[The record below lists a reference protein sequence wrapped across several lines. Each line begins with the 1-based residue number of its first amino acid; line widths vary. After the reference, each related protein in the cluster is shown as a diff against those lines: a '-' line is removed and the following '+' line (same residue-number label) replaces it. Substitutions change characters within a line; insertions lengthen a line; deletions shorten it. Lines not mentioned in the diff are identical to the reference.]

1 VQQLLLSKDRS
12 NIIVKAFYEE
22 AEALQKSQAD
32 FKPTALTEVLSE
44 NVDAYWDWVE
54 SHSKLNEGIFKFSK
68 EDALLIALRD
78 LKYINPEILSELD
91 KIYGF
96 DGAAKSL
103 LTDLFDISGQVITLK
118 DPSKSKELL
127 NALLNGD
134 FRAAKDL
141 LYI

>member
-44 NVDAYWDWVE
+44 NVDANWD
-54 SHSKLNEGIFKFSK
+54 EGIFKFSK
-68 EDALLIALRD
+68 GDALLNALRD

-91 KIYGF
+91 KIFGF
-96 DGAAKSL
+96 DRAAKSL
-103 LTDLFDISGQVITLK
+103 LADLFDISGQVITIK

-127 NALLNGD
+127 NALLNDD
-134 FRAAKDL
+134 FQAAKDL

>member
-1 VQQLLLSKDRS
+1 VQQLLLSKNRS

-44 NVDAYWDWVE
+44 NVDANWD
-54 SHSKLNEGIFKFSK
+54 EGIFKFSK
-68 EDALLIALRD
+68 GDALLNALRD

-91 KIYGF
+91 KIFGF
-96 DGAAKSL
+96 DRAAKSL
-103 LTDLFDISGQVITLK
+103 LTELFDISGQVITLK

-127 NALLNGD
+127 NALLNDD
-134 FRAAKDL
+134 FQAAKDL